1 MWWSVTW
8 RPIERTKKLSRKP
21 LLRVGESS
29 ARDRRRNP
37 CGMGYTGSFTCGEAK
52 SDELLKDQA
61 AIGAVLT
68 PLCSAQLLAET
79 FYPRDLEE
87 TNTQDQRE

>member
-1 MWWSVTW
+1 
-8 RPIERTKKLSRKP
+8 
-21 LLRVGESS
+21 
-29 ARDRRRNP
+29 
-37 CGMGYTGSFTCGEAK
+37 MGYTGSFTCGEAK